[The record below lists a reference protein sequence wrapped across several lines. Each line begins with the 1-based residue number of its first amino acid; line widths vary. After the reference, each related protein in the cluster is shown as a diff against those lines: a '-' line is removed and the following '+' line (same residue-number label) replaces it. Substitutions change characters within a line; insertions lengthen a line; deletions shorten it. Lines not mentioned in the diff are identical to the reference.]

1 MRAIR
6 IRSAG
11 HWAAAE
17 RLHGEIASRELGF
30 EPGVAIM
37 SRPSPSALDRRGRV
51 WLALDRDLAV
61 GTIRARY
68 GSDGDLGEH
77 DSRGGLAPLINAVGP
92 ERIVVY
98 DRFEVLPHYRSSL
111 AAPLLMKVVAEDTLR
126 RGVDVAVFTCEPGE
140 VPLYESLGFRR
151 YRSPSDPP
159 PGGPVPMVLVY
170 SDRAHLTAVG
180 SPIRNRIPDRIPAAI
195 DPMLARLIHGA
206 AIERRCRGHSRGRH
220 RRLPTVTDRISE
232 GATAWWLG

>member
-1 MRAIR
+1 MKAIR

-11 HWAAAE
+11 HWAVAE
-17 RLHGEIASRELGF
+17 RLHGEIASRELGS
-30 EPGVAIM
+30 EPGMAVMA
-37 SRPSPSALDRRGRV
+37 RPSPCTLDRRGRV

-68 GSDGDLGEH
+68 GAERDLGEH
-77 DSRGGLAPLINAVGP
+77 DSRGGLAPLIDAVGP

-111 AAPLLMKVVAEDTLR
+111 AAPLLMKVAAEDTLR
-126 RGVDVAVFTCEPGE
+126 RGVDVAVFTCEPDA
-140 VPLYESLGFRR
+140 VPFFESLGFRR
-151 YRSPSDPP
+151 YRSHSDPV

-180 SPIRNRIPDRIPAAI
+180 SPIRTRIPDRIPAAI
-195 DPMLARLIHGA
+195 DPTLARLIDGA
-206 AIERRCRGHSRGRH
+206 TIEHRCRGHARGR
-220 RRLPTVTDRISE
+220 RRLLTVASQISV
-232 GATAWWLG
+232 GATAWWRG

>member
-1 MRAIR
+1 MKAIQ

-11 HWAAAE
+11 HRAAAE
-17 RLHGEIASRELGF
+17 RLHGEIASRELGS
-30 EPGVAIM
+30 EPGVAVM
-37 SRPSPSALDRRGRV
+37 SRPSPSTLDRRGRV
-51 WLALDRDLAV
+51 WLALDHDLAV

-68 GSDGDLGEH
+68 GADGDLGEH
-77 DSRGGLAPLINAVGP
+77 DSRDRLAPLIHAVGP
-92 ERIVVY
+92 ERVVVY
-98 DRFEVLPHYRSSL
+98 DRFEVLPHYRLSL

-126 RGVDVAVFTCEPGE
+126 RAVDVAVFTCELDA
-140 VPLYESLGFRR
+140 VPFYGSLGFRR
-151 YRSPSDPP
+151 YRSHSDPA

-195 DPMLARLIHGA
+195 DPRLARLIDGA

-220 RRLPTVTDRISE
+220 RRFPTVTDRISE
-232 GATAWWLG
+232 GARAWWLG